1 MHRTF
6 RLSGDLA
13 PRGRVESR
21 VARTREEA
29 AGKVLALAFVLS
41 VAGCGG
47 RVVLDDG
54 PGGGADPGAGGAGP
68 GGGATITTGSASG
81 GSGGG
86 DGTCEGQSCEN
97 AGFLCGFCEAGA
109 LSCGKPGSPWG
120 GWDTAYSP
128 EEDDLFVVLPIAA
141 PGAECSNNGGADFDN
156 PVITVGNE
164 PGGASVELFNVG
176 GITFD
181 LSALPPYAKIV
192 AATAEIRQ
200 SNSAGNAFQPP
211 LSEVVVEHVG
221 YLEEEFTP
229 YDFCS
234 SLANSATIGERVL
247 STDPSKGWR
256 SVDLVEAVRY
266 NRAACL
272 DDLRLRVR
280 FEPDLGSTTEPKSWA
295 SYNTKPGSEEAPRL
309 TVRYR

>member
-1 MHRTF
+1 MGGRE
-6 RLSGDLA
+6 
-13 PRGRVESR
+13 PRGNVESR
-21 VARTREEA
+21 VEHRRQETTRSILA
-29 AGKVLALAFVLS
+29 VAVALA

-54 PGGGADPGAGGAGP
+54 PGGGGDPGGGAAGP

-81 GSGGG
+81 GSGGNG
-86 DGTCEGQSCEN
+86 GDDGTCEGQSCEN
-97 AGFLCGFCEAGA
+97 AGFLCGFCEDGA

-120 GWDTAYSP
+120 GWDTVYSP
-128 EEDDLFVVLPIAA
+128 EDGDLFVVLPIAA
-141 PGAECSNNGGADFDN
+141 PGAECSNNGGADFEN

-164 PGGASVELFNVG
+164 PGAASVELFNVG

-181 LSALPPYAKIV
+181 LSPLPPYAKIV

-211 LSEVVVEHVG
+211 LTEVVVEHVG
-221 YLEEEFTP
+221 YLEADFTP

-256 SVDLVEAVRY
+256 SVDVVEAVRY

-280 FEPDLGSTTEPKSWA
+280 FEPDLGSATEPKSWA
-295 SYNTKPGSEEAPRL
+295 SYNTKPGSEQAPRL